1 MFTYPK
7 IIAMFIAAVVAP
19 WAFFTVMVG
28 SEFGAFIGVLML
40 VAFLITLPAYLSD
53 RRWGK
58 RLDRIGK

>member
-7 IIAMFIAAVVAP
+7 IVAMFIAAVPAP